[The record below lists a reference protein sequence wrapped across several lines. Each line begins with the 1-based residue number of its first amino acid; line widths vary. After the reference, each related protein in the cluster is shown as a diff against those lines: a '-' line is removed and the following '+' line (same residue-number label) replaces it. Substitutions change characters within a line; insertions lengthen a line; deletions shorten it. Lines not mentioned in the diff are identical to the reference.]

1 MRPSTAASTAGRMP
15 QRLVFVAFM
24 GCLLMI
30 IPCFFVAVWKPKL
43 DPLSSPNLQLSV
55 TTSIKIQAVR
65 ESSSISDRS
74 GSEMVVM
81 PISVNEDEAELT
93 NDTEIIRM
101 PPPEEEK
108 GRVNMTFTEAE
119 FSNSTMDEEQKNNDN
134 GIYPTTN
141 VKDAAK
147 PKQEFSLAT
156 GKPKAEEG
164 TQEITSQTEGVAES
178 KITCDLSERRS
189 DTCVMHGD
197 VRVLGYSSSIIL
209 SKAPQAD
216 APGEENTW
224 KIRPYARKWES
235 PLMEIIRE
243 LTLKESTKPADT
255 PRCAVHHTVP
265 AIVFSTGGFLGN
277 FFHDFTDVLIPL
289 FTTARQYRG
298 EAQFLVTNFNYGWIK
313 KYEQI
318 LRRLSHYQI
327 IDLDRDGRVHCF
339 RHVHVGLLSHKEL
352 SMDPAKSPN
361 GYSMADFREF
371 LRSCFSLKRK
381 SVSAGN
387 RKPRLLMINRKG
399 PRSFSN
405 RREVAS
411 LARSLGYKVVVAG
424 PEETKNLS
432 RFARVVNSCDVM
444 MGVHGAGLT
453 NMLFLPTDA
462 ALVQVIPWGGLK
474 YACGHDFGEPAPD
487 MGIRYLEYEIKEG
500 ESSLMRQ
507 YPRSHP
513 VFTDPLSIHKQ
524 GWNVLWSV
532 FLNKQSVRL
541 DVRRFKGVLQ
551 EAMNA
556 LPH

>member
-15 QRLVFVAFM
+15 QRLVLVAFM

-30 IPCFFVAVWKPKL
+30 IPCLFVAVWKPKL
-43 DPLSSPNLQLSV
+43 DSLSSPNLQLSV

-65 ESSSISDRS
+65 ESSSISDPS

-93 NDTEIIRM
+93 NETEIIRM

-108 GRVNMTFTEAE
+108 GRVNMTFTE
-119 FSNSTMDEEQKNNDN
+119 F
-134 GIYPTTN
+134 I
-141 VKDAAK
+141 
-147 PKQEFSLAT
+147 LAT

-164 TQEITSQTEGVAES
+164 TQEITSQTEGVAER

-255 PRCAVHHTVP
+255 PQCAVHHTVP

-399 PRSFSN
+399 PRSFTN

>member
-1 MRPSTAASTAGRMP
+1 MRPPTAASTTGRMP
-15 QRLVFVAFM
+15 QRLVVVAFM

-30 IPCFFVAVWKPKL
+30 IPCFFVAAWKPTL
-43 DPLSSPNLQLSV
+43 DPRSSPNLQLSV
-55 TTSIKIQAVR
+55 TTTIKIQAVR
-65 ESSSISDRS
+65 ENSSISDRS

-81 PISVNEDEAELT
+81 PIAVNKDEAELT
-93 NDTEIIRM
+93 NDLEIIRM
-101 PPPEEEK
+101 PPPEEGK

-119 FSNSTMDEEQKNNDN
+119 FSNSTTDEVQKNNDN
-134 GIYPTTN
+134 GIFPATN
-141 VKDAAK
+141 VKDATK

-164 TQEITSQTEGVAES
+164 TQEINSRTEGVAES
-178 KITCDLSERRS
+178 KISCDLSERRS

-235 PLMEIIRE
+235 PVMEIIRE
-243 LTLKESTKPADT
+243 LTLRESTKPADT
-255 PRCAVHHTVP
+255 PQCAVHHTVP

-289 FTTARQYRG
+289 FTTAHQYRG
-298 EAQFLVTNFNYGWIK
+298 EAQFLVTNFNYGWIN

-352 SMDPAKSPN
+352 SMDPAKSPD
-361 GYSMADFREF
+361 GYSMADFRGF

-381 SVSAGN
+381 SVGAGN
-387 RKPRLLMINRKG
+387 RKAKLLMINRKG
-399 PRSFSN
+399 PRSFTN

-424 PEETKNLS
+424 PEEAKNLS

-474 YACGHDFGEPAPD
+474 YACSHDFGEPAPD
-487 MGIRYLEYEIKEG
+487 MGIRYLEYEIKEE

-551 EAMNA
+551 EAMKA

>member
-1 MRPSTAASTAGRMP
+1 
-15 QRLVFVAFM
+15 
-24 GCLLMI
+24 
-30 IPCFFVAVWKPKL
+30 
-43 DPLSSPNLQLSV
+43 
-55 TTSIKIQAVR
+55 
-65 ESSSISDRS
+65 
-74 GSEMVVM
+74 
-81 PISVNEDEAELT
+81 
-93 NDTEIIRM
+93 
-101 PPPEEEK
+101 
-108 GRVNMTFTEAE
+108 
-119 FSNSTMDEEQKNNDN
+119 
-134 GIYPTTN
+134 
-141 VKDAAK
+141 
-147 PKQEFSLAT
+147 
-156 GKPKAEEG
+156 
-164 TQEITSQTEGVAES
+164 
-178 KITCDLSERRS
+178 
-189 DTCVMHGD
+189 
-197 VRVLGYSSSIIL
+197 
-209 SKAPQAD
+209 
-216 APGEENTW
+216 ENTW

-235 PLMEIIRE
+235 PC
-243 LTLKESTKPADT
+243 T
-255 PRCAVHHTVP
+255 VHHTVP

-289 FTTARQYRG
+289 FTTAHQYRG

-318 LRRLSHYQI
+318 LRRLSRHQI
-327 IDLDRDGRVHCF
+327 IDLDRD
-339 RHVHVGLLSHKEL
+339 
-352 SMDPAKSPN
+352 DPAMSPN

-381 SVSAGN
+381 SVTAGS

-399 PRSFSN
+399 PRSFTN

-453 NMLFLPTDA
+453 NMLFLPTNA

-474 YACGHDFGEPAPD
+474 YACSHDFGEPAPD
-487 MGIRYLEYEIKEG
+487 MGIRYLEYEIKEE

-532 FLNKQSVRL
+532 FLNKQSVKL

-551 EAMNA
+551 EAMKA
-556 LPH
+556 LPP